1 MIARRFALV
10 LAAAALT
17 AYATLTYLGSISILT
32 LLSALTFVAA
42 AGYAGNWPVRVL
54 LFLTALVPASAVV
67 ISAVN
72 WTISTHLARNG
83 YIVAMLEHSGN
94 NRTNNELAET
104 DKNLTFRTR
113 HIRLTLDAVSHDP
126 WFQSSIQPDNAAIIG
141 HSIGGTTALAVA
153 GGIPW
158 SRNRQ
163 KIEVE
168 SDSRVKALVL
178 LAPATD
184 FYLASDSLRDVKV
197 PILMFFGSKDYLAL
211 HCQPEVVLNG
221 VAERTQ
227 VTSRIVE
234 NAGHFSFIS
243 PFPPQMKNPGFPPS
257 NDPDGFDREKFHE
270 KLPGELLQYL
280 DKKLKAS

>member
-1 MIARRFALV
+1 MFSGVRQMQVKDESNGLSFPVLVQYPTEAASSPVMFGPYSFDVSPDAPVSKGRFPLV
-10 LAAAALT
+10 IISHGNS
-17 AYATLTYLGSISILT
+17 GSH
-32 LLSALTFVAA
+32 LL
-42 AGYAGNWPVRVL
+42 YR
-54 LFLTALVPASAVV
+54 
-67 ISAVN
+67 
-72 WTISTHLARNG
+72 TISTHLARNG